1 MTFEEFFNKKRINL
15 GLMRDADPAL
25 YSEFKSHFETMGEK
39 SFDHT
44 KKFWFNK
51 LRHLYHLAE
60 PVKKA
65 ATQLETQIASQAEPL
80 SSPTIEQNI
89 PATQPE
95 AGQEVKAP
103 ASPKP
108 GFRPRSIPSAA
119 VKKQEQPTETKND
132 AASDKPASPVS
143 KPGFKPRNVKP
154 VSGESSED
162 AQKTASRPGQDIP
175 SGGSQ
180 GNAANAARPAYK
192 PRFNAGKLAENAGN
206 AEGNEKEAI
215 DGPTLPAQTTGSSEA
230 SAPPAEQP
238 KSAYKPRFNV
248 KNIPA
253 KENAA
258 GGKIPGTED
267 TENITA
273 AAALPGEHGVPGS
286 SSSADDIAKASD
298 GAPAA
303 AIDSAAD
310 PVAKPVYKPRFN
322 LKTTIKTEAE
332 EKEGNSVV
340 KEPSTGT
347 PEAEEHK
354 SAAVQPTI
362 EEAESQSKEQLP
374 EKGSGETEEAKTT
387 AAKPAYKPRFNVKTI
402 APKADDEAGASPSE
416 QSADPVE
423 LPAKSPESTAES
435 PKQPA
440 KPAYKPRF
448 NMKNIK
454 PKE

>member
-1 MTFEEFFNKKRINL
+1 MTFEEFFNKKRIDL
-15 GLMRDADPAL
+15 GLLKGANPAL

-65 ATQLETQIASQAEPL
+65 TTQPETQIASQAEPL
-80 SSPTIEQNI
+80 SSPTIEQNV
-89 PATQPE
+89 PAIQAET
-95 AGQEVKAP
+95 GQEVKAP

-108 GFRPRSIPSAA
+108 GFRPRSIPAPA
-119 VKKQEQPTETKND
+119 VQKTEQPADTKDD
-132 AASDKPASPVS
+132 AASDKPAAPVS

-154 VSGESSED
+154 VSGDLSED
-162 AQKTASRPGQDIP
+162 SQKTASRPGQDIP
-175 SGGSQ
+175 SGASQ
-180 GNAANAARPAYK
+180 GNAANTPRPAYK
-192 PRFNAGKLAENAGN
+192 PRFNAGKIAEKTGD
-206 AEGNEKEAI
+206 AEENEKEAI
-215 DGPTLPAQTTGSSEA
+215 AGTTSPAQTTVSSKA
-230 SAPPAEQP
+230 SASAAEQP
-238 KSAYKPRFNV
+238 KPAYKPRFNV

-258 GGKIPGTED
+258 GDKDPGTEGTKD
-267 TENITA
+267 RTSA
-273 AAALPGEHGVPGS
+273 ATSPVEHAVSES
-286 SSSADDIAKASD
+286 SSPADNVAKTSD

-303 AIDSAAD
+303 AIDSAVD

-340 KEPSTGT
+340 KDPSTGT
-347 PEAEEHK
+347 AEPEEHTL
-354 SAAVQPTI
+354 AAVQPTT
-362 EEAESQSKEQLP
+362 EEAGSQSTQQLP
-374 EKGSGETEEAKTT
+374 EQRSGATEEVKV
-387 AAKPAYKPRFNVKTI
+387 AAPKPAYKPRFNAKTI
-402 APKADDEAGASPSE
+402 TLKADDEAGASPSE
-416 QSADPVE
+416 QPAAPVDLSEKSQESA
-423 LPAKSPESTAES
+423 AEAS
-435 PKQPA
+435 EQPT

-448 NMKNIK
+448 NIKNIK